1 VRGFWSDAMDRRE
14 QNKLRFAVFIAL
26 GEAAEFLDS

>member
-1 VRGFWSDAMDRRE
+1 MDRRE